1 MSDVNLM
8 AEKRAVRVDV
18 NGEHIRD
25 QLRAQGIRLP
35 LHSTAS
41 LERSRHAVAQLFLAG
56 MLSVAEC
63 HRMDKRYVK
72 LVNRVLKSAGFGSRV
87 K

>member
-1 MSDVNLM
+1 MNR
-8 AEKRAVRVDV
+8 EFRVEAS
-18 NGEHIRD
+18 GEHIRD

-35 LHSTAS
+35 LHATAS
-41 LERSRHAVAQLFLAG
+41 LERSRQAVAQLFLAG

-63 HRMDKRYVK
+63 QRMDKRYVK
-72 LVNRVLKSAGFGSRV
+72 LVKRVLKSAGFGSRV